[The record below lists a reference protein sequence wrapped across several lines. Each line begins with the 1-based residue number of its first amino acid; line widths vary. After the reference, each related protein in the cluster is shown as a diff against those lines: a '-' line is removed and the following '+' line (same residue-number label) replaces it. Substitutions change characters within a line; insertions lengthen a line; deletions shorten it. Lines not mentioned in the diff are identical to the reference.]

1 MNGVGGAGPSW
12 SDPVVYPIL
21 EDMKPADGNGRSGH
35 WEALLFDLDGTLA
48 DSIELILHCY
58 RYTMRT
64 HLGHEP
70 DDALWL
76 AGIGTPLAMQLRAF
90 ARSPD
95 ELVAMQETYRVFQR
109 TVHDD
114 MVRPYPGVCE
124 TVDDL
129 ARRGMRMGVVTSKHR
144 EMTLRTLRVC
154 GLEQHFEVIITPEDV
169 TNGKP
174 DPEPVHVALER
185 LAVRSRANVLFVGDA
200 PFDVM
205 AGRAA
210 GVRTAGALWGP
221 FGHDG
226 LRAAAPDY
234 LLHAVADLLSLEPD
248 PSDD

>member
-1 MNGVGGAGPSW
+1 MTAAG
-12 SDPVVYPIL
+12 
-21 EDMKPADGNGRSGH
+21 GNGRSGH

-76 AGIGTPLAMQLRAF
+76 AGIGTPLVMQLQAF

-95 ELVAMQETYRVFQR
+95 ELLAMQETYRVFQR

-124 TVDDL
+124 TVDGL
-129 ARRGMRMGVVTSKHR
+129 ARRGIRLGVVTSKHL

-154 GLEQHFEVIITPEDV
+154 GLDEQFDVIITPEDV
-169 TNGKP
+169 THGKP
-174 DPEPVHVALER
+174 DPESVHVALDR
-185 LAVRSRANVLFVGDA
+185 LGVRSRERVLFVGDA

-226 LRAAAPDY
+226 LRDAAPDY
-234 LLHAVADLLSLEPD
+234 LLRTFAELLSLDPD
-248 PSDD
+248 AT